1 MHSEVADV
9 TGNVKYIGKN
19 IFGTKT
25 WPHPQIFICW
35 AQPPLI
41 PYSAAYVKKDN
52 KLLFFFFAMS
62 MLFYD
67 CVQLTLS

>member
-25 WPHPQIFICW
+25 WG
-35 AQPPLI
+35 PPKFLFVGPSPPDPDYLSI
-41 PYSAAYVKKDN
+41 N
-52 KLLFFFFAMS
+52 K
-62 MLFYD
+62 
-67 CVQLTLS
+67 

>member
-25 WPHPQIFICW
+25 WP
-35 AQPPLI
+35 PL
-41 PYSAAYVKKDN
+41 PYSATYVKKDN
-52 KLLFFFFAMS
+52 KFLFFFFAMS